1 MQLPEKVELAF
12 LPTPIYK
19 LEKLSK
25 QFQKNIYIKRDDLT
39 GIETSGNKIRK
50 LEYSLRE
57 AFEQGCDLVITC
69 GGMQSNHARATA
81 YAAAKLSMKS
91 CLLLRGNGSSEP
103 VEGNYFLDRLVGAD
117 IVIKEPEI
125 FNRDKDKIML
135 KLKTAY
141 EAKGYKPYII
151 PMGASNGIGTL
162 GYVEAFTEILKQEE
176 AMKVEFDTIID
187 AVGSGGTYAGLYI
200 GNELN
205 RTKKQIIGFNVCDDK
220 EYFIKEI
227 TKIIKEAQVYFDQ
240 EIKTERIKIIDGYV
254 GQGYALSR
262 SEELDAIASL
272 AKLEA
277 VVLDPVYTGKAYY
290 GLINE
295 LEKGRLLIVKIFYLC
310 ILVES
315 LGYSRNKVNL
325 NKKR

>member
-1 MQLPEKVELAF
+1 M
-12 LPTPIYK
+12 
-19 LEKLSK
+19 
-25 QFQKNIYIKRDDLT
+25 
-39 GIETSGNKIRK
+39 
-50 LEYSLRE
+50 RE
-57 AFEQGCDLVITC
+57 AFEQVCDLVITC
-69 GGMQSNHARATA
+69 VGMQSNHARATA

-295 LEKGRLLIVKIFYLC
+295 LEKGTFVDSENILFMHTGGIFGLFPKQ
-310 ILVES
+310 S
-315 LGYSRNKVNL
+315 QFK
-325 NKKR
+325 

>member
-135 KLKTAY
+135 KLKTTY

-151 PMGASNGIGTL
+151 PMGVSNGIGTL

-205 RTKKQIIGFNVCDDK
+205 RTKKQIIGFNICDDK

-295 LEKGRLLIVKIFYLC
+295 LEKGTFVDSENILFMHTGGIFGLFPKQ
-310 ILVES
+310 S
-315 LGYSRNKVNL
+315 QFK
-325 NKKR
+325 

>member
-176 AMKVEFDTIID
+176 AMKVEFDTIIN

-240 EIKTERIKIIDGYV
+240 EIKQSG
-254 GQGYALSR
+254 SR
-262 SEELDAIASL
+262 
-272 AKLEA
+272 
-277 VVLDPVYTGKAYY
+277 
-290 GLINE
+290 
-295 LEKGRLLIVKIFYLC
+295 
-310 ILVES
+310 
-315 LGYSRNKVNL
+315 
-325 NKKR
+325 

>member
-19 LEKLSK
+19 LEKVSK

-151 PMGASNGIGTL
+151 QMGASNGIGTL

-295 LEKGRLLIVKIFYLC
+295 LEKGTFVDSENILFMHTGGIFGLFPKQ
-310 ILVES
+310 S
-315 LGYSRNKVNL
+315 QFK
-325 NKKR
+325 

>member
-39 GIETSGNKIRK
+39 GIETLGNKIRK

-162 GYVEAFTEILKQEE
+162 GYV
-176 AMKVEFDTIID
+176 
-187 AVGSGGTYAGLYI
+187 
-200 GNELN
+200 
-205 RTKKQIIGFNVCDDK
+205 
-220 EYFIKEI
+220 
-227 TKIIKEAQVYFDQ
+227 
-240 EIKTERIKIIDGYV
+240 
-254 GQGYALSR
+254 
-262 SEELDAIASL
+262 
-272 AKLEA
+272 
-277 VVLDPVYTGKAYY
+277 
-290 GLINE
+290 
-295 LEKGRLLIVKIFYLC
+295 
-310 ILVES
+310 
-315 LGYSRNKVNL
+315 
-325 NKKR
+325 

>member
-1 MQLPEKVELAF
+1 MQLPEKVELSF

-151 PMGASNGIGTL
+151 PMVASNGIGTL

-176 AMKVEFDTIID
+176 AMKVEFDTIIN

-295 LEKGRLLIVKIFYLC
+295 LEKGTFVDSENILFMHTGGIFGLFPKQ
-310 ILVES
+310 S
-315 LGYSRNKVNL
+315 QFK
-325 NKKR
+325 

>member
-19 LEKLSK
+19 LEKVSK

-125 FNRDKDKIML
+125 FNHDKDKIML

-176 AMKVEFDTIID
+176 AMKVEFDTIIN

-295 LEKGRLLIVKIFYLC
+295 LEKGTFVDSENILFMHTGGIFGLFPKQ
-310 ILVES
+310 S
-315 LGYSRNKVNL
+315 QFK
-325 NKKR
+325 

>member
-1 MQLPEKVELAF
+1 M
-12 LPTPIYK
+12 
-19 LEKLSK
+19 
-25 QFQKNIYIKRDDLT
+25 
-39 GIETSGNKIRK
+39 
-50 LEYSLRE
+50 RE

-227 TKIIKEAQVYFDQ
+227 TK
-240 EIKTERIKIIDGYV
+240 
-254 GQGYALSR
+254 
-262 SEELDAIASL
+262 
-272 AKLEA
+272 
-277 VVLDPVYTGKAYY
+277 
-290 GLINE
+290 N
-295 LEKGRLLIVKIFYLC
+295 C
-310 ILVES
+310 
-315 LGYSRNKVNL
+315 
-325 NKKR
+325 

>member
-162 GYVEAFTEILKQEE
+162 GNVEAFTEILKQEE

-187 AVGSGGTYAGLYI
+187 AVGS
-200 GNELN
+200 
-205 RTKKQIIGFNVCDDK
+205 VCDDK

-295 LEKGRLLIVKIFYLC
+295 LEKGTFVDSENILFMHTGGIFGLFPKQ
-310 ILVES
+310 S
-315 LGYSRNKVNL
+315 QFK
-325 NKKR
+325 

>member
-1 MQLPEKVELAF
+1 
-12 LPTPIYK
+12 
-19 LEKLSK
+19 
-25 QFQKNIYIKRDDLT
+25 
-39 GIETSGNKIRK
+39 
-50 LEYSLRE
+50 
-57 AFEQGCDLVITC
+57 
-69 GGMQSNHARATA
+69 
-81 YAAAKLSMKS
+81 
-91 CLLLRGNGSSEP
+91 
-103 VEGNYFLDRLVGAD
+103 
-117 IVIKEPEI
+117 
-125 FNRDKDKIML
+125 
-135 KLKTAY
+135 
-141 EAKGYKPYII
+141 
-151 PMGASNGIGTL
+151 
-162 GYVEAFTEILKQEE
+162 
-176 AMKVEFDTIID
+176 MKVEFDTIID

-295 LEKGRLLIVKIFYLC
+295 LEKGTFVDNENILFMHTGGIFGLFPKQ
-310 ILVES
+310 S
-315 LGYSRNKVNL
+315 QFK
-325 NKKR
+325 